1 MDDALEIL
9 LVTHYYADHHGGVEI
24 VAAELASRLTNHAC
38 RINWAASG
46 PAPES
51 LPDGVRALPMHA
63 WNITERM
70 FGFPYPLWS
79 PGSLSKLCRAVK
91 AADVIHLH
99 DSLYLGNAAAYLAAR
114 RLGKPVVV
122 TQHVGE
128 IPYRSPFLRCLLW
141 AANHTVAR
149 HVLGRSTQTIFIAE
163 QVRGFFSQF
172 ISFWQ
177 PPQFVAN
184 GVDLDRFQAAD
195 DGERRRLRR
204 ALGLSERR
212 PALLF
217 VGRFVEKKG
226 LAVLR
231 ALAARFAQCDWLFIG
246 WGTCDPADWGL
257 PNVRAIGRVDH
268 DRLPAFYQAADLLV
282 LPSTGEGFPLVVQ
295 EAMACGTPALISRE
309 TGAGCPGIEGAIWTA
324 EPTFEGFA
332 QCLSGVLASPDELRL
347 RRADVAHFAQAHWD
361 WDRCAAQYAELF
373 HELGADRVRS
383 SKCEV

>member
-1 MDDALEIL
+1 MVDALDIL

-24 VAAELASRLTNHAC
+24 VAAELASRLTNHDC
-38 RINWAASG
+38 KITWAASG

-51 LPDGVRALPMHA
+51 LPDGVRALPMRA

-79 PGSLSKLCRAVK
+79 PNSLSKLCRVVQ
-91 AADVIHLH
+91 AADVVHLH
-99 DSLYLGNAAAYLAAR
+99 DSLYLGNLAAYLAAR

-128 IPYRSPFLRCLLW
+128 IPYRSPLLRCLLW
-141 AANHTVAR
+141 AANHTLAR

-163 QVRGFFSQF
+163 QVRRFFSQF
-172 ISFWQ
+172 VSFRR
-177 PPQFVAN
+177 PPRFVAN
-184 GVDLDRFQAAD
+184 GVDLDRFQPAD

-204 ALGLSERR
+204 ELGLSER
-212 PALLF
+212 PALMF
-217 VGRFVEKKG
+217 AGRFVEKKG

-231 ALAARFAQCDWLFIG
+231 ALAERFAQCDWLFIG
-246 WGTCDPADWGL
+246 WGTYDPADWGL

-268 DRLPAFYQAADLLV
+268 DRLAEFYQAVDLLV

-295 EAMACGTPALISRE
+295 EAMACGTPPVISRE
-309 TGAGCPGIEGAIWTA
+309 TAGGCPGIERVIWTA

-332 QCLSGVLASPDELRL
+332 QRLSGVLASPDELRL
-347 RRADVAHFAQAHWD
+347 RRADVADFAQAHWD
-361 WDRCAAQYAELF
+361 WDRCAASYAELF
-373 HELGADRVRS
+373 HELASDRVRS
-383 SKCEV
+383 LKCEV